1 MEEWKLSNH
10 DLDIFN
16 TIKIGIIGCGHL
28 GHAIL
33 ESLINHGFHKENLFV
48 SYRGNPST
56 YEKIKKMG
64 LTICI
69 SENER
74 IFNEADVIFIT
85 TKPQDVISLKEIP
98 ISPNKLIVSC
108 LAGLSV
114 EILKNIFK
122 ADICRMMLSGPDTI
136 VAEKGVAAIY
146 PYNELVGCIL
156 SRMNLRIFEI
166 SNEREMDI
174 FTAGVCLPAALLQED
189 NEVIIKEAIHE
200 IEKEWAAFLEL
211 YEWARRI
218 LPLFTTEVEKVE
230 YIARMITKGGVTE
243 AIIDSLKSGE
253 LFVTA
258 LRKGITR
265 SKDISLQ
272 ISNSILN

>member
-1 MEEWKLSNH
+1 MSSH
-10 DLDIFN
+10 DLNIFN
-16 TIKIGIIGCGHL
+16 RIKIGIIGCGHL
-28 GHAIL
+28 GQAIL
-33 ESLINHGFHKENLFV
+33 ESLINHGFQKENLFI

-56 YEKIKKMG
+56 YEKIEKMR
-64 LTICI
+64 LTMCI
-69 SENER
+69 SKNEKV
-74 IFNEADVIFIT
+74 FNEADVIFIT

-122 ADICRMMLSGPDTI
+122 TDICRMMLSGPDTI
-136 VAEKGVAAIY
+136 VAEKGVATIY
-146 PYNELVGCIL
+146 PYNELVGRIL
-156 SRMNLRIFEI
+156 SKMNLRIFEI
-166 SNEREMDI
+166 SHEKDVDI

-200 IEKEWAAFLEL
+200 IEQEWARFLDL
-211 YEWARRI
+211 YEWAKII
-218 LPLFTTEVEKVE
+218 LPSFATEDEKVE

-265 SKDISLQ
+265 SKEISRQ

>member
-28 GHAIL
+28 GQAIL
-33 ESLINHGFHKENLFV
+33 ESLINHGFQKENLFI

-56 YEKIKKMG
+56 YEKIEKMG

-98 ISPNKLIVSC
+98 ISQNKLIISC

-114 EILKNIFK
+114 EILKKIFK
-122 ADICRMMLSGPDTI
+122 SDICRMMLSGPDTV
-136 VAEKGVAAIY
+136 VAEKGVATIY
-146 PYNELVGCIL
+146 PYNELVGRIL
-156 SRMNLRIFEI
+156 SKMNLRIFEI
-166 SNEREMDI
+166 SNEKDVDI

-200 IEKEWAAFLEL
+200 IAKEWATFLDL
-211 YEWARRI
+211 YEWAKMI
-218 LPLFTTEVEKVE
+218 LPSFTTENEKAE

>member
-1 MEEWKLSNH
+1 
-10 DLDIFN
+10 
-16 TIKIGIIGCGHL
+16 
-28 GHAIL
+28 
-33 ESLINHGFHKENLFV
+33 
-48 SYRGNPST
+48 
-56 YEKIKKMG
+56 
-64 LTICI
+64 
-69 SENER
+69 
-74 IFNEADVIFIT
+74 
-85 TKPQDVISLKEIP
+85 
-98 ISPNKLIVSC
+98 
-108 LAGLSV
+108 
-114 EILKNIFK
+114 
-122 ADICRMMLSGPDTI
+122 
-136 VAEKGVAAIY
+136 
-146 PYNELVGCIL
+146 
-156 SRMNLRIFEI
+156 MNLRIFEI
-166 SNEREMDI
+166 SNERDMDI

-200 IEKEWAAFLEL
+200 IEKEWATFLDL

-218 LPLFTTEVEKVE
+218 LPLFTTEGEKVE